1 MRPLDGCAPQRFY
14 SPIEPL
20 RDPAY
25 RRASHALTQQCF
37 SHVAHLALRY
47 TAHVGLHH
55 HLVHFFTPAP
65 VAAHHVGGRAAFPA
79 ARHHHV
85 DLTQAREQAPE
96 VRAVPVVLPAADP
109 LETTRSDHRFQL
121 LLQHHLE
128 RHTNRALKQRLQIP
142 AVTLPCVARSTSTI
156 FSMRK
161 LLSGSGPA
169 GAGPDSPGSC
179 DDEHSQGA
187 SSLFPGLSTLPP
199 DPSPPFT
206 QISRHYRKQLYG
218 GRGGGAGWVASTGLA
233 QSLRSRRPV
242 LIAEEIVP
250 LALSDHHASSTQRP
264 QSLV

>member
-1 MRPLDGCAPQRFY
+1 MTVRIHRVGHERAHVLDLPGPARIEERRVQIQIGVRPLDGCAPQRFY
-14 SPIEPL
+14 GPIEPL
-20 RDPAY
+20 RDQPY

-37 SHVAHLALRY
+37 GHVAHLALRH

-128 RHTNRALKQRLQIP
+128 RHTNRALKQRLQI
-142 AVTLPCVARSTSTI
+142 LP
-156 FSMRK
+156 
-161 LLSGSGPA
+161 
-169 GAGPDSPGSC
+169 
-179 DDEHSQGA
+179 
-187 SSLFPGLSTLPP
+187 
-199 DPSPPFT
+199 
-206 QISRHYRKQLYG
+206 
-218 GRGGGAGWVASTGLA
+218 
-233 QSLRSRRPV
+233 
-242 LIAEEIVP
+242 
-250 LALSDHHASSTQRP
+250 
-264 QSLV
+264 